1 MTRKPLQPGAAVAS
15 AMRLLPVAGKPGHPP
30 PGEIAAGQRFERQIM
45 RVHALG
51 PRPLAELLDEL
62 STATGQ
68 PALIADRVEA
78 YAGLNPEIV
87 RAIGADRF
95 PPMPLEVVR

>member
-1 MTRKPLQPGAAVAS
+1 MTRTRKPPQPS
-15 AMRLLPVAGKPGHPP
+15 
-30 PGEIAAGQRFERQIM
+30 GEIAAGQRFERQIM

-62 STATGQ
+62 ATATGG
-68 PALIADRVEA
+68 PGLIADHVEA
-78 YAGLNPEIV
+78 YAGLDPEIV
-87 RAIGADRF
+87 RYIGANRF

>member
-1 MTRKPLQPGAAVAS
+1 MTRTRKPLQP
-15 AMRLLPVAGKPGHPP
+15 
-30 PGEIAAGQRFERQIM
+30 PGEIAAEQRFERQIM

-62 STATGQ
+62 ATATGQ

-78 YAGLNPEIV
+78 YAGLDPEIV
-87 RAIGADRF
+87 RALGGDNF